1 MIDALPAQARYEQI
15 KTYLGDVFGQN
26 VHAKRIESLSG
37 ATLGVIQS
45 TSLAVCVIGQALAQA
60 RKVMTKHAI
69 KQTDRLLSNSGID
82 VWAMFADWVP
92 EVVGNARDI
101 AVVIDWTEFDP
112 DDQATVIVSLV
123 TSHGRATPL
132 IWFTVW
138 KDEIKGAQRGYEE
151 AVLRRL
157 AEVLPAGVAVTVLA
171 DRGFDDRKLFAFL
184 DELGFDYVI
193 RIRNNILVQA
203 TNGETRKS
211 ADWVGKGGRAR
222 RLADARITTAE
233 QPVPAVVCVQAKGMQ
248 EPWCLV
254 TSRTE
259 AKAAE
264 IKNLYARRWTTE
276 PTFRDTKDL
285 RFGMG
290 MKAMHISEPQRRD
303 RLLLLN
309 AFAITLLT
317 LLGEAGESLG
327 MDRML
332 KHNTARKRVHSLF
345 RQGCML
351 YELMP
356 GLPEHRLQPLL
367 ERFAELINE
376 RGMFRKAFSTM

>member
-1 MIDALPAQARYEQI
+1 MIDALPAKDRYEQI
-15 KTYLGDVFGQN
+15 KEYLGGVFGQN

-45 TSLAVCVIGQALAQA
+45 TSLAVCVIGQTLAQA
-60 RKVMTKHAI
+60 RELMTKHAI
-69 KQTDRLLSNSGID
+69 KQIDRLLSNSGID
-82 VWAMFADWVP
+82 VWEMFADWVP

-112 DDQATVIVSLV
+112 DDQATVMVSLI

-132 IWFTVW
+132 IWFSVW
-138 KDEIKGAQRGYEE
+138 KDELKGAQRGYEE

-171 DRGFDDRKLFAFL
+171 DRGFDDRKLLAFL
-184 DELGFDYVI
+184 EELGFDYVI
-193 RIRNNILVQA
+193 RIRNNIIVQA
-203 TNGETRKS
+203 ADGKTHKS

-222 RLADARITTAE
+222 RLANARITTAE
-233 QPVPAVVCVQAKGMQ
+233 KPVPAVVCVQAKGMQ

-254 TSRTE
+254 TSKAE

-290 MKAMHISEPQRRD
+290 LKATHVSEPQRRD

-332 KHNTARKRVHSLF
+332 KANTTQRRVHSLF

-351 YELMP
+351 YELIP
-356 GLPEHRLQPLL
+356 GMPEHRLRPLL
-367 ERFAELINE
+367 ERFAELINDKQ
-376 RGMFRKAFSTM
+376 MFRKAFSNI